1 MNAGCV
7 TVREQVDSDVIIVVR
22 DHLIIVVCDVVN
34 THFLL
39 C

>member
-1 MNAGCV
+1 MNTGCV

-22 DHLIIVVCDVVN
+22 DHLIIVVCDVVHA
-34 THFLL
+34 HFLL